1 MAEQKAYAP
10 RREEPPGLLA
20 GTFAFAIKLVH
31 GLLVAFVLALLLE
44 CVGMT
49 WWWPEEG
56 SAHSRRLL
64 DEESQYLGTT
74 FRRHLFV
81 REPPRFAE
89 RVATRLTHV
98 VYELTGLAR
107 VHAWATMPPGPNEPG
122 PKAYVHRFAN
132 RLAGYLL
139 CVRQTAQLF
148 GLRLAVIVL
157 ALPSVVLCG
166 LVAVVDGLVRRD
178 LRRWGGGRESGFV
191 YHWTKRL
198 ALPLS
203 VGIWV
208 IYLALPVS
216 LAPPLIVV
224 PFSLV
229 LGLFLAATV
238 GAFKKYL

>member
-1 MAEQKAYAP
+1 MAEPKAHAP

-20 GTFAFAIKLVH
+20 GTFAFAMKLVH
-31 GLLVAFVLALLLE
+31 GLLAALLLALIVE
-44 CVGMT
+44 CVGMA

-56 SAHSRRLL
+56 TAHSRRLL
-64 DEESQYLGTT
+64 DEESKYLGAT

-81 REPPRFAE
+81 HEPPRFAE

-107 VHAWATMPPGPNEPG
+107 VHDWATTPPGPNEPG

-157 ALPSVVLCG
+157 ALPSVLLCG
-166 LVAVVDGLVRRD
+166 LVAAVDGLVSRD

-191 YHWTKRL
+191 YHWAKRL

-203 VGIWV
+203 VGIWG

-229 LGLFLAATV
+229 LGLFVAATV